1 MVHVVGTIVS
11 TDIDELMDVDAI
23 VGHWATAYI
32 PLMNDGLGNEL
43 GVDGL
48 AGAKVL
54 VVGASSGIGRAF
66 ASAALRGAAQV
77 CVAARREAALLELC
91 SAHGGGQVIVG
102 DVAKDGDCRM
112 IVDAAAA
119 AMGGLDLV
127 LFAVGVTSLAPIE
140 ASSASDWS
148 RDYAVNVIGATQIT
162 IAALRHLSPD
172 GVIAYLS
179 SEITGEPRWGL
190 SSYMASKCA
199 LDATIRAWRLE
210 HPQRRFTRVVMGATI
225 GTDFANDF
233 DGPTLEM
240 AMQRWGASGI
250 DSALMDVDKVGIQL
264 VRTLGVMWTMPEVDI
279 PDIQLDPR
287 GMAFD

>member
-1 MVHVVGTIVS
+1 MTSGS
-11 TDIDELMDVDAI
+11 
-23 VGHWATAYI
+23 
-32 PLMNDGLGNEL
+32 NSQ
-43 GVDGL
+43 GL

-66 ASAALRGAAQV
+66 ASAAIQSGAQV
-77 CVAARREAALLELC
+77 CVAARRESALAELC
-91 SAHGGGQVIVG
+91 AAAGGGEVMVG
-102 DVAKDGDCRM
+102 DVSSVGDCRS
-112 IVDAAAA
+112 IVDTAALI
-119 AMGGLDLV
+119 MGGIDVV
-127 LFAVGVTSLAPIE
+127 LFAVGVTSLVPIE
-140 ASSASDWS
+140 LSSAQDWA

-162 IAALRHLSPD
+162 IAALAHLTGD
-172 GVIAYLS
+172 GIIAYLS

-233 DGPTLEM
+233 DGPTLDI

-250 DSALMDVDKVGIQL
+250 DSALMDVDKVGAQL
-264 VRTLGVMWTMPEVDI
+264 ACTLGLMRSAPEVDI
-279 PDIQLDPR
+279 PDIQFDPR
-287 GMAFD
+287 GVGFE